1 MKSGD
6 LVKWT
11 FAKSSSFLN
20 KESNFHVGILIK
32 AQFLP
37 ENSWHILL
45 GNGCIVHGDSTEIEL
60 IQNV

>member
-1 MKSGD
+1 MNSGD

-11 FAKSSSFLN
+11 YVKSSSSFN

-32 AQFLP
+32 VQFLP

-45 GNGCIVHGDSTEIEL
+45 GNGCIVHGNSTEIKL
-60 IQNV
+60 IQKV